1 MFLLDKYLLFGS
13 TLEDNFA
20 NIKDRSLAKHSTEAK
35 ECESWEL
42 FIISFPDIRSYT
54 LQVLSE
60 LTEGLWF
67 LGCCNWYHI
76 SSERRLREC
85 GPEALLAGSL
95 PFTPGVSS
103 LRAHGLSLMCGHRY
117 VSSLGHLRHF
127 LWQVSQKPWFSKHAD
142 CRSPVV
148 ILQHRHI
155 LERKK
160 IKTINGGEARYWSL
174 LLNTALW
181 RPIFSLRPVHT
192 WGHRGRAEMKH
203 KTTAGLFSRL

>member
-1 MFLLDKYLLFGS
+1 M
-13 TLEDNFA
+13 
-20 NIKDRSLAKHSTEAK
+20 
-35 ECESWEL
+35 
-42 FIISFPDIRSYT
+42 
-54 LQVLSE
+54 
-60 LTEGLWF
+60 
-67 LGCCNWYHI
+67 
-76 SSERRLREC
+76 SSDRRLREC

-103 LRAHGLSLMCGHRY
+103 PRAHGLSLMCGHRY

-160 IKTINGGEARYWSL
+160 IKTINRGEARYWSL
-174 LLNTALW
+174 SPNTALW

-192 WGHRGRAEMKH
+192 GGHRGRAEMKRKIKQLQVYSQGYNNH
-203 KTTAGLFSRL
+203 GGVARPCCPSSGGLNEGLFLTTAVLPLPLFLKTPSGNTDCRRKKERQ